1 MINHCDRRITIFS
14 DTDISFGLSVKVFR
28 QCSRIPIPRYP
39 WQVNFGMGKVD
50 FQTLVVRGQV
60 DFN

>member
-1 MINHCDRRITIFS
+1 MLSEI
-14 DTDISFGLSVKVFR
+14 SVKVFR